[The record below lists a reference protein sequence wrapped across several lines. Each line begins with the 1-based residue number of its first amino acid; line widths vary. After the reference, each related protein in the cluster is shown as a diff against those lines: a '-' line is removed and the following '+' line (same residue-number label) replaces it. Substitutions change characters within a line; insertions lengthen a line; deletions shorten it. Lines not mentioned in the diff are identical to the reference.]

1 MSGHERTYRAFL
13 VAVPKHHRDEY
24 GEPMVQMMRDRLRDE
39 GGGIRSLTVWSH
51 LIADL
56 ARTAV
61 RERRGMTMSSFSTA
75 WWRYAAA
82 LIAIVLA
89 IVGFDGVFEPASGPW
104 YKWVLGR
111 SAIVAAPLVIAAGLL
126 VRTRHQRN
134 GSLMIAVG
142 VLPGAAAVVLFW
154 SPPFL
159 LFGLLSIAVLCQ
171 AADDV
176 DRLHRAARAQPINDA
191 TV

>member
-1 MSGHERTYRAFL
+1 MSGHERTYRALL

-39 GGGIRSLTVWSH
+39 GGGIRSLAVWAH
-51 LIADL
+51 LLGDL
-56 ARTAV
+56 ASTAV
-61 RERRGMTMSSFSTA
+61 RERRENQMSSWSNA

-89 IVGFDGVFEPASGPW
+89 IAGVDGLFEPASGPW

-111 SAIVAAPLVIAAGLL
+111 SALVAAPLVIAAGLL

-134 GSLMIAVG
+134 GSLLIAVG

-159 LFGLLSIAVLCQ
+159 LFGLLSIAVLCK

-176 DRLHRAARAQPINDA
+176 DERHRAARAQPINDA